1 MSVYPTFLYHILGA
15 GRDVSM
21 EVLVMRLIDLLGS
34 FGALAP
40 LLFIFLHLLRQF
52 LFIPVGLICV
62 LGGLL
67 FGVIFGTIY
76 SIIGITLVS
85 VAFYGIVKRLPK
97 AFSKIIGMKERFFG
111 RRSQLS
117 VGQITIL
124 RIVPFVHF
132 HLISLC
138 IIEISSNFKEYT
150 KTSLFTNVPLAL
162 LYTAFGSWIS
172 KMSLPIIL
180 PCLGILMI
188 LFYLT
193 RKREW
198 IIKWS
203 EFFQEAS

>member
-1 MSVYPTFLYHILGA
+1 
-15 GRDVSM
+15 M
-21 EVLVMRLIDLLGS
+21 EELVIRLIELLAS
-34 FGALAP
+34 FGAFAP

-52 LFIPVGLICV
+52 LFLPVGLICV

-67 FGVIFGTIY
+67 FGVVFGTIY

-85 VAFYGIVKRLPK
+85 VVFYGVVKRLPK
-97 AFSKIIGMKERFFG
+97 AFNKVISMKERFFG

-138 IIEISSNFKEYT
+138 ILEVSSSFKEYT

-172 KMSLPIIL
+172 NMSLPVIVSFM
-180 PCLGILMI
+180 GILII

-198 IIKWS
+198 IIKWN
-203 EFFQEAS
+203 EFFQQAN

>member
-1 MSVYPTFLYHILGA
+1 
-15 GRDVSM
+15 M
-21 EVLVMRLIDLLGS
+21 EAIVIRLIDFLGS

-40 LLFIFLHLLRQF
+40 FLFIFMHLLRQF

-67 FGVIFGTIY
+67 FGIFFGTIY

-97 AFSKIIGMKERFFG
+97 AFNKIISMKERILG
-111 RRSQLS
+111 KRAQLS
-117 VGQITIL
+117 IGQITIL

-138 IIEISSNFKEYT
+138 IIEISSSFKEYT
-150 KTSLFTNVPLAL
+150 KTSLYTNVPLAL

-172 KMSLPIIL
+172 KMSLPVIVV
-180 PCLGILMI
+180 CLGLLFV
-188 LFYLT
+188 LFYMA
-193 RKREW
+193 RKKEW
-198 IIKWS
+198 VIKWN
-203 EFFQEAS
+203 EFFQEAG

>member
-1 MSVYPTFLYHILGA
+1 
-15 GRDVSM
+15 M
-21 EVLVMRLIDLLGS
+21 EAMVLQLIDILGS
-34 FGALAP
+34 FGAFAP

-67 FGVIFGTIY
+67 FGVVFGTIY

-97 AFSKIIGMKERFFG
+97 AFNKIISMKERFFG
-111 RRSQLS
+111 KRSQLS

-138 IIEISSNFKEYT
+138 ILEISSSFKQYT
-150 KTSLFTNVPLAL
+150 KTSLYTNIPLAL

-172 KMSLPIIL
+172 RMSLPVIL
-180 PCLGILMI
+180 TFMGVLLI

-193 RKREW
+193 RKKEW
-198 IIKWS
+198 VIKWN